1 MYKMKTCMKELRGW
15 LKVLRLNVLQLM
27 ELGIVKWCDIFNTC
41 NVFQEN
47 YLFLPVYGTLT

>member
-15 LKVLRLNVLQLM
+15 LKVLRLKVSQLM